1 MNHQGDFSRRR
12 NPLDKTK
19 IRSDE
24 VRVLINLK
32 ELKNTDCKC
41 NFCIHQQCI
50 PETRWEPAEYYCDE
64 DSDNYG
70 TDWGCWL
77 FEDAEEAADAAAD
90 RAVDDWRERQME
102 KSDSAK

>member
-1 MNHQGDFSRRR
+1 MLNRIIYLG
-12 NPLDKTK
+12 PYIETKYKKTTFK
-19 IRSDE
+19 KKGADR
-24 VRVLINLK
+24 
-32 ELKNTDCKC
+32 TDCKC

-77 FEDAEEAADAAAD
+77 FEDAEDAADAAVAD
-90 RAVDDWRERQME
+90 F
-102 KSDSAK
+102 